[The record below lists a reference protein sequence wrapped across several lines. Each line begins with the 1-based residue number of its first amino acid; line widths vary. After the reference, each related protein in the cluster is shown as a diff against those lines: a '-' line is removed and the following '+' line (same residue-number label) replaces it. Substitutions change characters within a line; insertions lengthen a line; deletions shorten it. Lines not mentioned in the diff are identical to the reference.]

1 MLYLAILGFFV
12 SFIVTR
18 VAAEPLI
25 SYLRERGI
33 IRPDVHKPGRPLV
46 AHSGGVILF
55 TGISA
60 GTALTMALLWAPLS
74 LKVLIIYASATLCFI
89 VGLVDDIKIL
99 KGQVKTLLSILGIV
113 PVLIA
118 GLTAPTL
125 IDWGRPELPVIG
137 RMRLTIIYWLLMPL
151 SIAGAANVVN
161 MLDVMNGIVPG
172 TSIIIFLTLA
182 LVSLMLGKEATLIV
196 SLIVL
201 GALLAYFKYN
211 AYPARVFNGDSG
223 SLFLGAFVGAVAVVD
238 HLEFIALTLLLPH
251 VLNGFFILVSF
262 RGFREHREVEKRPIK
277 VGEDG
282 TLYASTDPDAPLSL
296 TRIMLAVGGRS
307 TEREVAIAYIA
318 LEAVVAVLAVAS
330 ALLTPR

>member
-1 MLYLAILGFFV
+1 MLHLAILGFFV

-18 VAAEPLI
+18 VVAEPLI
-25 SYLRERGI
+25 NYLWNRGI
-33 IRPDVHKPGRPLV
+33 VRPDAHKPGKPSV
-46 AHSGGVILF
+46 AHGGGVILF
-55 TGISA
+55 AGISTGI
-60 GTALTMALLWAPLS
+60 ALVMTLLGAPLS

-113 PVLIA
+113 PVLIT
-118 GLTAPTL
+118 GLTAPAL

-137 RMRLTIIYWLLMPL
+137 RMRLTIIYWVLMPL

-182 LVSLMLGKEATLIV
+182 LVSLMLGKETTLIV
-196 SLIVL
+196 SLVVL
-201 GALLAYFKYN
+201 GALLAYYKYN

-223 SLFLGAFVGAVAVVD
+223 SLFLGAFVGAIAVVD

-262 RGFREHREVEKRPIK
+262 RGFREHREVGKRPIR

-296 TRIMLAVGGRS
+296 TRIMLAVGGPS
-307 TEREVAIAYIA
+307 TEKEVARAYIA
-318 LEAVVAVLAVAS
+318 LEAVVAVLAVVS
-330 ALLTPR
+330 VLLSFR